1 MRYRVIY
8 FIVALC
14 CFVSFSRLVD
24 LQLVHG
30 EEYQKASRESIIKL
44 TAVAA
49 PRGEILDRNGNPLVK
64 NKTGFSLEIHY
75 VKDRKEPE
83 LNALICSLCTLL
95 EENGKNVVFS
105 FPVSEENHFTLS
117 DDDILAWK
125 KDKNFSEIATVDE
138 VLDYYSEQYDV
149 DGSYTP
155 RQKRDIIGVRYEM
168 ERTGF
173 SANNPY
179 ILAEDIG
186 DVLLA
191 KIKEK
196 NSQYPGVV
204 ISAAPVRDYVEG
216 SMAAH
221 ILGRTG
227 KIYKE
232 EYEELK
238 DQNYSMNDT
247 IGKQG
252 IEKCF
257 EQYLRGT
264 DGTNGVEQSL
274 DGRHVRLIESV
285 VPKPGNNVVLTLD
298 TNLQQTAE
306 QALADTIA
314 MIQRKSGEGP
324 GHDAESGAL
333 AAIDVNTGEI
343 LALASY
349 PSYDPAFFNE
359 NYEVLSHDKNL
370 PMFNRAIGGAYE
382 PGSTFKMLTA
392 IAALEEGVITPDD
405 FIEDKGI
412 YEYYEDYQPACWIY
426 KSKHVT
432 HGFQNVSEAIENSC
446 NYFFYDIGRR
456 TGIENIDKYARL
468 AGLGESTGIEL
479 SAEENTGRL
488 ASPEAREKNGEVW
501 NPGDTMQTAIGQSD
515 NMFTPLQMANYL
527 ATIVNGGTRYKA
539 HLVKNVRSPENG
551 KLLYEARP
559 EVMAQ
564 IEIKPENYKAVMEG
578 MRNVLELGTASNVF
592 EGFNIPAGGKTGT
605 AEVSGGSDNAIFV
618 GFAPFDHPTIA
629 VCAVIEHGAH
639 GADAGYAVR
648 AVLEEYFKSKEAPK
662 NKKKNNSF
670 TK

>member
-1 MRYRVIY
+1 MRYRILY
-8 FIVALC
+8 FLVALC
-14 CFVSFSRLVD
+14 CFVSFSRLID

-30 EEYQKASRESIIKL
+30 EDYKQLSHERIVNTTS
-44 TAVAA
+44 VAA

-75 VKDRKEPE
+75 IKGRKEPE
-83 LNALICSLCTLL
+83 LNALINSLCALL
-95 EENGKNVVFS
+95 EENGKQVIFS

-117 DDDILAWK
+117 DDDIVAWK
-125 KDKNFSEIATVDE
+125 KDKNFSEIATVNE
-138 VLDYYSEQYDV
+138 VLDYYSKQYDV
-149 DGSYTP
+149 DSSYTKY
-155 RQKRDIIGVRYEM
+155 QKRDIIGVRYEM

-173 SANNPY
+173 SANTPY
-179 ILAEDIG
+179 VLAEDIG
-186 DVLLA
+186 EVLLA

-196 NSQYPGVV
+196 SGQYPGVV
-204 ISAAPVRDYVEG
+204 ISAAPVRQYVEG

-227 KIYKE
+227 RIYKE
-232 EYEELK
+232 EYEQLK
-238 DQNYSMNDT
+238 DKNYSMNDM
-247 IGKQG
+247 IGKEG

-257 EQYLRGT
+257 EEYLKGT
-264 DGTNGVEQSL
+264 DGINGVEQSL
-274 DGRHVRLIESV
+274 DGRRVKLIESV
-285 VPKPGNNVVLTLD
+285 IPKPGNNVILTLD
-298 TNLQQTAE
+298 TNLQKTAE
-306 QALADTIA
+306 QALADTIS
-314 MIQRKSGEGP
+314 MIKNKSGGGS
-324 GHDAESGAL
+324 GHDAECGAL

-349 PSYDPAFFNE
+349 PSYDPAHFNE
-359 NYEVLSHDKNL
+359 NYEILSHDKNL

-392 IAALEEGVITPDD
+392 VAALEEGVITPHD

-412 YEYYEDYQPACWIY
+412 YKYYEDYQPACWIY
-426 KSKHVT
+426 NSNHLT
-432 HGFQNVSEAIENSC
+432 HGYQNVSEAIENSC

-468 AGLGESTGIEL
+468 AGLGEPTGIEL
-479 SAEENTGRL
+479 VSEENTGRL

-501 NPGDTMQTAIGQSD
+501 NPGDTLQTAIGQSD

-551 KLLYEARP
+551 KLLYEAKP
-559 EVMAQ
+559 EVLGQ
-564 IEIKPENYKAVMEG
+564 IQMKPENYKAVMEG
-578 MRNVLELGTASNVF
+578 MKNVLELGTASKVF
-592 EGFNIPAGGKTGT
+592 DGFDISAGGKTGT

-618 GFAPFDHPTIA
+618 GFAPFDHPTVA
-629 VCAVIEHGAH
+629 VCVVIEHGAH

-648 AVLEEYFKSKEAPK
+648 AVLEEYFKSKETPRLIEK
-662 NKKKNNSF
+662 YNTF
-670 TK
+670 TR